1 MLKLERLLPNHRTRQ
16 LNEINA
22 PSLTAATVNVYAPQV
37 HETFQGVGFQAFDAE
52 AVRTR
57 IQNISDN
64 ELLEYGRQIRKL
76 VYPLT
81 YAFNG
86 LPTVSAFSIQL
97 AEARAEWRRR
107 RRNHLSN
114 P

>member
-1 MLKLERLLPNHRTRQ
+1 MTDARNFR
-16 LNEINA
+16 
-22 PSLTAATVNVYAPQV
+22 
-37 HETFQGVGFQAFDAE
+37 GVGFQEFE
-52 AVRTR
+52 VETVRAR
-57 IQNISDN
+57 IQKMSDE
-64 ELLEYGRQIRKL
+64 ELLIFGRQMRRL

-107 RRNHLSN
+107 RL
-114 P
+114 